1 MHDRPDV
8 DRLCR
13 IVVYIESMSD
23 AVKNLLD
30 DGLNLPE
37 DERLDLASA
46 LWASV
51 AREPDPEWEA
61 AWKAEIERRIADP
74 RPNVPWD
81 DVRRSLRSKLK
92 KP

>member
-1 MHDRPDV
+1 MG
-8 DRLCR
+8 
-13 IVVYIESMSD
+13 D
-23 AVKNLLD
+23 AAKKLFE

-51 AREPDPEWEA
+51 AFEPDADWEH
-61 AWKAEIERRIADP
+61 AWKAEIERRCADP
-74 RPNVPWD
+74 RPSVSWD
-81 DVRRSLRSKLK
+81 DVRRSLRAKLA